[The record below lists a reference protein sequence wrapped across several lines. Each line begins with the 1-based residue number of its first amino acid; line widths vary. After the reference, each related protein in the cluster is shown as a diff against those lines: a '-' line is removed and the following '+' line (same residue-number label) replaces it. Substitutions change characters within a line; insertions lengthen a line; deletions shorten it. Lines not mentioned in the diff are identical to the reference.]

1 MQHRLALLFFLPA
14 PVAMHAPQRLLCPR
28 HLQGYSKANKGSA
41 EQKARKNVLVSQQQI
56 LAWPM

>member
-1 MQHRLALLFFLPA
+1 
-14 PVAMHAPQRLLCPR
+14 MHAPQRLLCPR